1 LALTFSY
8 TILKS
13 IAKLSGNAA
22 KCENAF

>member
-13 IAKLSGNAA
+13 ITKLSENAA